1 MNVGQRFLMI
11 NEGAALQLLAMGLKF
26 DEVSMF
32 GQRRPDISLSPLC
45 LCGRAQQI
53 LCALCL
59 CGGFL

>member
-45 LCGRAQQI
+45 LCG
-53 LCALCL
+53 
-59 CGGFL
+59 GFL